1 MYIEGVGLT
10 FPHLR
15 FFCSLLVYEVYY
27 LAVGTVHGT
36 NIEILQIYLCRV
48 NCIVMVSIVMVLKN
62 RNQEKDIRLLP
73 DSYE

>member
-1 MYIEGVGLT
+1 MYIEGVGLA

-48 NCIVMVSIVMVLKN
+48 KCIVMVSKVIVLKN

>member
-36 NIEILQIYLCRV
+36 NIEILQIYLCLV
-48 NCIVMVSIVMVLKN
+48 NCIVMVSKVIVLK
-62 RNQEKDIRLLP
+62 K
-73 DSYE
+73 